1 MDLVLTLVAPEES
14 LSAEQID
21 SARAL
26 IEELGGTVGRTSWL
40 KENTA
45 ADLLF
50 ENAPLSAV
58 ETKLRTAL
66 PGLDLIAQ
74 DAEPQGRK
82 KQLLIADMDS
92 TIIPV
97 ECLDELA
104 DFADLKPQISAITE
118 RAMRGELDFEAA
130 LDERIG
136 LLAAHGLGEDAL
148 QRCFDERISLS
159 PGAAVTVQTMR
170 ANGAVTALVSG
181 GFSFFTERV
190 ADLAGFEINRANR
203 LEFDGGQL
211 TGVAR
216 PILGKEAK
224 RETLIKLCGEAGLSP
239 DHAIAIGD
247 GANDLAMI
255 EHAGLGVAY
264 RAKPVV
270 AEAARARIDHTDLTT
285 LLYFQGYTESQL
297 AKADA

>member
-1 MDLVLTLVAPEES
+1 MDLVLTLIAPEGALQSE
-14 LSAEQID
+14 AID
-21 SARAL
+21 QARAI
-26 IEELGGTVGRTSWL
+26 IEDLGGTVGRTGWL

-45 ADLLF
+45 ADILF
-50 ENAPLSAV
+50 EHAPLNGV
-58 ETKLRTAL
+58 ETKMRAAV
-66 PGLDLIAQ
+66 PEIDLLAQ
-74 DAEPQGRK
+74 NAHPDGRK

-136 LLAAHGLGEDAL
+136 LLAQHGLGEDAL
-148 QRCFDERISLS
+148 QACFDTRISLS
-159 PGAAVTVQTMR
+159 PGAEMLVKTMR
-170 ANGAVTALVSG
+170 AHGAVTALVSG
-181 GFSFFTERV
+181 GFTFFTERV
-190 ADLAGFEINRANR
+190 AELAGFELNRANI
-203 LEFDGGQL
+203 LEFDGGL
-211 TGVAR
+211 LKSVAR

-224 RETLIKLCGEAGLSP
+224 RETLIKLCGEAGLST
-239 DHAIAIGD
+239 DHAVAIGD

-255 EHAGLGVAY
+255 EKAGLGVAY

-285 LLYFQGYTESQL
+285 LLYFQGYKVGEFVT
-297 AKADA
+297 